1 MSVFVSVEDPEGEP
15 LIEVFEIDRVFK
27 KFPRDSG
34 CCLRFVSDAA
44 DASFNALQGPALLSE
59 LEAVLAVGLDEAERR
74 ELDRV
79 ISVCKKHAGKKNEY
93 VKFYGEAK
101 SEE

>member
-15 LIEVFEIDRVFK
+15 LIAVFEVERVFR
-27 KFPRDSG
+27 KFPQDSG
-34 CCLRFVSDAA
+34 CCLRFVSDTV
-44 DASFNALQGPALLSE
+44 DASFNALQGPALTAE
-59 LEAVLAVGLDEAERR
+59 LESVLEAGLDEAERR

-79 ISVCKKHAGKKNEY
+79 LAVCKKHAGKKNEY